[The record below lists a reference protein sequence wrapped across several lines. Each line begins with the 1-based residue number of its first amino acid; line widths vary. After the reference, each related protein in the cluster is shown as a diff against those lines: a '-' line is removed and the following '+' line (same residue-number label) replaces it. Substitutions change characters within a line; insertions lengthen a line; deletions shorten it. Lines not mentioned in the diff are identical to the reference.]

1 MTADQGEAWIDA
13 AIARHTRDF
22 STSEFLKAVRA
33 LSARYVE
40 RRGELGRRSPIDSAG
55 KRAAFAAFFAPIH
68 FLTAR
73 AAVHALGAHERPI
86 RTLLDLGCGTGAVSA
101 AWASSCPAPPAI
113 VGVDRDGSS
122 LAEAAWTWR
131 QFQLSGRTRRGD
143 FVPFLDGAAEPF
155 LRHPSSLGIVLGWSV
170 NELDG
175 QRRADLLTR
184 LSDLAARGASV
195 LVIEPLS
202 RAAAPWFDDWATTW
216 IAHGG
221 RSDLWKF
228 EDALPPSLSA
238 LSEAAGFRRD
248 TLGARTLWR

>member
-1 MTADQGEAWIDA
+1 MTADPGEAWIDA

-55 KRAAFAAFFAPIH
+55 KRAAFAGFFAPLH

-73 AAVHALGAHERPI
+73 AAVRVLGAHERGI
-86 RTLLDLGCGTGAVSA
+86 ETIVDLGCGTGVASA
-101 AWASSCPAPPAI
+101 AWAIECRVPPAI
-113 VGVDRDGSS
+113 LGIDRDASS
-122 LAEAAWTWR
+122 LAEATWTWR
-131 QFQLSGRTRRGD
+131 QCHLAGRTKRGD
-143 FVPFLDGAAEPF
+143 LVTALDAATAPF

-175 QRRADLLTR
+175 QSRAGLLTR
-184 LSDLAARGASV
+184 LSALGVGGASV
-195 LVIEPLS
+195 LIIEPLS
-202 RAAAPWFDDWATTW
+202 RAAAPWWDDWTRTW
-216 IAHGG
+216 TAHGG